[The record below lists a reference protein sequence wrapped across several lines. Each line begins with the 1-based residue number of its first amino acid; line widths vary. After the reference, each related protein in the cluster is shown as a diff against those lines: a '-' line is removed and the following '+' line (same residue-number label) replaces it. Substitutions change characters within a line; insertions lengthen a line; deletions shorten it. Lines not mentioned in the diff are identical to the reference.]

1 MDKKESS
8 DRYIASVV
16 EKLLKPCVP
25 RLRKA
30 IGALKK
36 ELSVLQLQIH
46 DPCPEWPTI
55 IDDSG

>member
-36 ELSVLQLQIH
+36 EVN
-46 DPCPEWPTI
+46 
-55 IDDSG
+55 